1 MKDIAALVPGGRG
14 GGGRGGG
21 ESKQNEAGGPLPTSE
36 LDSALLSLEEKKRE
50 RAMGGDMA
58 ETGEDGQ
65 GGQGGG
71 DGVDEA
77 ARQELPEVSQRE
89 IVGGGLR

>member
-36 LDSALLSLEEKKRE
+36 LDSALLSLEEKTRE
-50 RAMGGDMA
+50 RAVGGDM
-58 ETGEDGQ
+58 
-65 GGQGGG
+65 
-71 DGVDEA
+71 
-77 ARQELPEVSQRE
+77 P
-89 IVGGGLR
+89 